1 MQFSRK
7 DKDNDEDVVSC
18 PKTFKGGAW
27 WYSGWNSSKL
37 DGLYL
42 NGPQSSYADVV
53 NWKAFR
59 GTNYSLKINAM
70 KVKTKS

>member
-7 DKDNDEDVVSC
+7 GKDNDEDVVSC
-18 PKTFKGGAW
+18 AKTFKGAW
-27 WYSGWNSSKL
+27 WYSGWKSSKL
-37 DGLYL
+37 DILYL
-42 NGPQSSYADVV
+42 NGCQSSYADVV
-53 NWKAFR
+53 KWKAFR